1 MGPAV
6 SGRQLQPEGPDAET
20 EENHSVTE
28 GPTDEIIRPRPQGS
42 SPVYEYTAEGAGFGV
57 QENVPGRRTSG
68 RRRSW
73 WKRHSGDSPA
83 FSSMSNSE
91 AVQEATEVT
100 LKTEVE
106 AGATG
111 YSVTGGGDQGIFVK
125 QVLKDSPADTLF
137 SLREGDQL
145 LSTTIF
151 FDDIKYED
159 AFKIL
164 QYSEPYKV
172 QFKIK
177 RKLPAS
183 KEDEWA
189 ALYPQQVSKGKEK
202 KQDKDVADGC
212 TETPTKSVEADGDRE
227 RLISKSRVGR
237 SRRPQDRLSWPKFQA
252 IRSRRGARPRRS
264 HSSSEAYEQADT
276 SDVSPTNTD
285 TEAQQPAEHWEQKAM
300 QGSQRKRF
308 LNLRF
313 RMGLGQDRSTAQQP
327 GGQAQDVPAEV
338 LEHVESWDDEQ
349 QDIKT
354 AEGGRSEERTLMT
367 EAIPA
372 LTTQLSMEPGIL
384 ILGEGDSREGE
395 SRVDRRKRKTE
406 QAKTQEKAKTHTEP
420 GTQSTLR
427 TSWKDEQ
434 DGVES
439 LEMGIARLSLQDKS
453 EEGSPQRYPPDTQ
466 VRIRHL
472 KTPKFGF
479 AKENML
485 ESERRAATTEL
496 AQKQLKDSR
505 VKTAQETDRE
515 RDTGAGDSEPKK
527 HMLGQEDRRTQRD
540 TAQKGQEHTQEE
552 EEEIEKQR
560 GQVRTKIPKLK
571 MPTFGWSPSK
581 ERQQSKEKTAQ
592 VYESERIEQETLGN
606 VRTQTHSK
614 DGEGR
619 TRKKTEE
626 TTKILQKQKDSMTK
640 EMTITMGGMEDA
652 TKEDKFKM
660 PKLSTPSLGVL
671 APGKSMEASLEV
683 LAPKV
688 QEDISQPSIPG
699 DHKTKDFSFELPSAD
714 LEVKAGQVNVKIQ
727 EGQLPEG
734 ELEGQAAGESLKGL
748 LPKVQMPSL
757 KIPTVDIKGTK
768 EDQKGTKGEDST
780 PNVDVPSLEVD
791 IQAPGAKLEG
801 NLALA
806 DKDMAAKDS
815 KFKMPKFK
823 MPSFGVSKPGKGM
836 ETSLEVSAPK
846 VKADVA
852 LPSIQSDLKTTD
864 ISVEFPSTDL
874 VVEAGKVDVKL
885 PEGQLPK
892 REMAG
897 QAAGTTLKDHL
908 PKVHQSIKMPKVDLK
923 GPQVEIKG
931 PNVVMKGPKGKV
943 NKPELDVP
951 SLEMDVQAPGA
962 RLEGDLAMED
972 KDLAAKDSKFKM
984 PKFKMPSFGVSAPG
998 KSMEASME
1006 VSAPKVQADVAL
1018 PSIQGDLKITDT
1030 RVELPSADLEF
1041 KTGQEDVKLPEGQRP
1056 EGELTSQAAGAGL
1069 KGHLPKVQMPSLK
1082 TPKVDI
1088 KGPKLDVK
1096 GPKGKV
1102 SASERDMSSL
1112 DVDIQVPG
1120 DNLKGDL
1127 AQADKDMATKDR
1139 KFKMP
1144 KFKMPSFGVLAPGKD
1159 MEASLEVSAQ
1169 KVQADV
1175 VLPSIQG
1182 DLKITDTSVELP
1194 SAELEVKDGQVDV
1207 RLPEGQLPQGE
1218 LAEHTA
1224 GKDLKGHLPKLQ
1236 ILGLK
1241 MPKVEI
1247 KGPQVDI
1254 KGSKV
1259 DMNSPKGKVS
1269 TPELEVDI
1277 QAPRAKPQMDQALAD
1292 KDMAAKD
1299 SKFKRPKFK
1308 MPSFGVPAPGKDL
1321 EASLEISA
1329 PMIQADVA
1337 LPSIQGDLKI
1347 TDTSVELPSADLEV
1361 QDSQVDMRLPEGQLP
1376 QGELAEHAAG
1386 AGLKGHLPKLQIP
1399 GIKMPKVEIMGPQVD
1414 IKGSKVD
1421 MKSPKGKVITP
1432 ELEVDIQAPGA
1443 KLEMDQALAEKDVA
1457 TKDSKFKMPKFKM
1470 PSFGVPAPGKT
1481 MEALLD
1487 VSAPKIQEDVP
1498 LPSIQAELKTTDV
1511 SLELPSAGLDI
1522 KTGQEDVKLPEGQL
1536 PEGELVGQATGAGLK
1551 GHLPKVQ
1558 MPSLKIS
1565 KVDLKGP
1572 QVDIK
1577 GPKVDIKGSKVDM
1590 KGPTGE
1596 VSTPKLEVD
1605 IQAPRAKLEGDLALA
1620 EKDLAAKDSKF
1631 KMPKFK
1637 MPSFGVSAPGKGM
1650 EASVEVS
1657 APKIQEDVPLPSI
1670 QAKLK
1675 STDVSLELP
1684 SAELDIKTGQEDVKF
1699 LEGELPEGEL
1709 VGQATGAE
1717 LKGHL
1722 PKVQMPSL
1730 KMPQVDLKGP
1740 QVDIKGPKVDMKGP
1754 KGDVSTS
1761 ELDMPSLE
1769 VDFQAPGAKLEGDL
1783 ALAEKDLAAKDSK
1796 FKMPKFKMPS
1806 FGVSAP
1812 GKGMEASVEV
1822 SAPKIQEDVPLP
1834 SIQAELKTTD
1844 VSLELPSAELKIKT
1858 GQEDV
1863 KFLEGELPEGELVGQ
1878 ATGAELK
1885 GHLPKV
1891 QMPSL
1896 KMPQVDL
1903 KGPQVDIKGPKVDMK
1918 GPKGEVSTSE
1928 LDMPSLE
1935 VDFQAPGAKLEGDL
1949 ALAEKDLAAK
1959 DSKFKMPK
1967 FKMPSFRV
1975 SAPGKG
1981 TEASVEVSAPKI
1993 QEDVPLPSIQA
2004 ELKTTDV
2011 SLELPSAEL
2020 KIKTGQEDVKFLEGE
2035 LPEGELVGQATGA
2048 ELKGHLPKVQ
2058 MPSLK
2063 MPQVDLKGPQVDIK
2077 GPKVDMKGPKGEV
2090 STSELDMPSLEV
2102 DFQAPGAKLEGDLA
2116 LAEKDL
2122 AAKDSKFK
2130 MPKFKMPSFGLS
2142 APGKGTEAS
2151 LKVSDPKVQ
2160 TDVALPLIQCD
2171 LQTTDVT
2178 VEQPPA
2184 DLEFKAGQLDVKLP
2198 ERQLPEGEPVGQAT
2212 GVGLKGH
2219 LPKVQMPSLKISKVD
2234 LKGPNVDTKGP
2245 KVDVKGPKGDVST
2258 SDLDMPSLEV
2268 DIKAPGAKLERD
2280 LALADKDMTSRDSK
2294 FKMPKFKMPSFG
2306 VSAPG
2311 KDTEASLEVS
2321 APKVQADVAL
2331 PSILGDIETT
2341 DFSVEFPSAD
2351 LEFKACQLDVR
2362 IQEGQ
2367 KHKGEL
2373 EGKAAGASHKGHLH
2387 KVQMPSMKMTKV
2399 DLKGPQMEGKG
2410 PKGEVS
2416 TSELDMPSLEVDIKA
2431 PGAKLEGDLSP
2442 ADKDMA
2448 AKDSKFKMPKF
2459 KMPSFGVSAPGKSM
2473 EASVEVSAP
2482 KIQEDVPLPSIQAEL
2497 KTTDVS
2503 LELPS
2508 AELDIKTGQE
2518 DVKFLEGQLLEGE
2531 LVGQAT
2537 GSGLKDH
2544 LPKVQMTSPKMPK
2557 VGLKGPQ
2564 VDIKGPKVDIKGS
2577 KVDMKGPTG
2586 EVSTPKL
2593 EVDIQAPRAKLEGD
2607 LALADKDM
2615 AAKDS
2620 KFKMPKFKMPSF
2632 GVSAPGK
2639 GMEAS
2644 VEVSAPKI
2652 QEDVPLPSIQAE
2664 LKTTDVSLELPSA
2677 ELKIKTG
2684 QEDVKFL
2691 EGELPEGELVGQ
2703 ATGAELKGHLPKVQM
2718 PSLKMPQ
2725 VDLKGPQVDIKGP
2738 KVDMK
2743 GPKGEVSTSELDM
2756 PSLEVDFQAPGAKLE
2771 GDLALAE
2778 KDLAAK
2784 DSKFKMPKFKMPSF
2798 RVSAPGKG
2806 TEASVEVSAPKIQ
2819 EDVPLPSIQAE
2830 LKTTDVSLE
2839 LPSAE
2844 LEIKT
2849 GQDDVKFPES
2859 ELPEGELVGQ
2869 ATGADLKV
2877 HLPKMQMPSL
2887 KMPQGDLKG
2896 PQVDIKGPKLD
2907 IQEFKVDMKGP
2918 TGEVSTPELEV
2929 DVQAPRAKLEMDQAL
2944 TEKDVATKDSKFK
2957 MPKFKMPSFGLSAP
2971 GKGTEASLKVSDP
2984 KVQTDVALPLIQCD
2998 LQITD
3003 VTVEQPPADLEF
3015 KAGQLDVKLPE
3026 RQLPEGEPVGQAT
3039 GVGLKGHLP
3048 KVQMPSLKMPQV
3060 DLSGPQVDIKGPK
3073 VDVKGPK
3080 GDVSTSDLD
3089 MPSLEVDI
3097 KAPGAKL
3104 ERDLAL
3110 ADKDMTSRDSK
3121 FKMPKFKMP
3130 SFGMSAPGKDTEAS
3144 LKVSVP
3150 KVQEDVALPSFQGDL
3165 KITDTSVELPS
3176 AELEFKTGQEEVK
3189 LPQGQLPEGE
3199 VVGQA
3204 AGAGLKGH
3212 LPKMQMPGLKMPKVE
3227 LKGPQGDI
3235 KGSKVD
3241 VKGPKD
3247 DVSAYVLDMPNL
3259 VVDIQAPGARL
3270 EGDLALADKDVA
3282 AKDSKFKMPKFKM
3295 PSFGVSAP
3303 GKDMEAS
3310 LEVSAIKVQADV
3322 ALSSIQGDL
3331 KITDTSVELP
3341 SAELEFKTGQ
3351 EDVKLLQGQLP
3362 EGELVGQAT
3371 GAELKGHLPKVQMP
3385 SLKMPQVDLKG
3396 PQVDIKGPKVDMKG
3410 PKGDVSTSELDMP
3423 SLEVDFQAPGAKL
3436 EGDLALAEKDLGAK
3450 DSKFKMPKFKMPSF
3464 GVSAPGKGMEASV
3477 EVSAPKIQEDVPLPS
3492 IQAELKTTDVSLELP
3507 SAELEIKTG
3516 QDDIKFLE
3524 GELLEGELVGQAT
3537 GAGLKDLLPKV
3548 QTPSLKMP
3556 KVDLKGPQVDIKGP
3570 KVDIKGSKVDMK
3582 GPTGDVSTP
3591 ELEVDVQAPGA
3602 KLETNQALAEK
3613 DVAAKDSKFKMP
3625 KFKMPSFGVSAPG
3638 KGTEASLKVSASK
3651 VQTDVALPLIQGDLQ
3666 TTDVTIEQPS
3676 ADLEFKAG
3684 QLDVKLL
3691 EGQLP
3696 KCELVGQ
3703 ATGAGLKDHLPK
3715 VQMHRFEMPK
3725 VDLEGPKLDVKG
3737 PKGDVS
3743 TSELDVPSLEVDIQ
3757 APTAKLEMDQAMADK
3772 DMAAKDSK
3780 FKMPSFGVSAPD
3792 KSMEALL
3799 EVSTPKVQADVALP
3813 SIQGKLKTTDVSL
3826 ELPSAELEIK
3836 TGQEDVKLPE
3846 GQLPE
3851 GELVGQATGA
3861 GQKGHLPNVQMPG
3874 LKMSKVDL
3882 KGPQVDIKGP
3892 KMDMKCPKGD
3902 VSTFDLKMP
3911 SLEVDIQA
3919 PGAKLKEDLAPA
3931 EKDLAT
3937 KDSKFKMPK
3946 FKMPSF
3952 GVSAPGK
3959 DTETSLEV
3967 SAPKVQADVALSSIQ
3982 GDLKTTDV
3990 SMELPSAELEF
4001 KAGYVDV
4008 KLPEGQLPE
4017 GELTGQAAG
4026 AGLKDLLPK
4035 LQIPS
4040 LKMPKVDIKGPQ
4052 VDLKGPQVDIKG
4064 SKVDMKGPTG
4074 KVSTPELDVDIQA
4087 PRAKLEMDQAVA
4099 EKDVAAKDSK
4109 FKRPKF
4115 KMPSFGVSTPGK
4127 GMEASLASKVQTDV
4141 ALNLI
4146 QGDLQTTDVTVEQP
4160 SADLEFKA
4168 GQLDVKLL
4176 EGQLP
4181 EAELV
4186 GQATGAGLK
4195 GHPPKVQIPT
4205 LKIPKVD
4212 LKGPQVDIKDS
4223 RVDVKG
4229 PKGEVSAPQVVMP
4242 SLEMDIQA
4250 PGAKLDGDL
4259 GPADKDVV
4267 FKDSKFK
4274 MPKFK
4279 MPSFGL
4285 STSGKSSE
4293 PCVLSGYKVTSV
4305 PSFPPSSLDSPLS
4318 SECFAEPHCL
4328 SDASSAVFDSSVH
4341 VCTSDILPASSRDSQ
4356 SSPIHPVPPSFHF
4369 RVTFPKFHKPKFA
4382 FEAPSTSVSNLDSG
4396 IADHDVVLSPVSPGQ
4411 VQDSSGERIKVPLLS
4426 CSQDMSTD
4434 VPVYQSMEEHSSQSG
4449 AGATAALPDQDGKG
4463 SPFKL
4468 SHFQLPSFSLSP
4480 KKEVELTVVPEYHL
4494 EDPTLSVVLSSD
4506 QMDSQTTGHVSQLE
4520 AHPDLLTDKEGEKGK
4535 SKKPGFTMPR
4545 LALPKLKPSKG
4556 WTILP
4561 QGDVETL
4568 HPVGGDSEA
4577 SESESSGG
4585 VGEGTGTKEGPL
4597 EGEHINLQLP
4607 QVCIPSLDFAKPGLT
4622 ASMAKVEVSQCK
4634 ADLPLPKHDPAVTG
4648 GSKGVGL
4655 EGDSASQSCGEG
4667 TAPTTDDPLQ
4677 PSCRQPDDVPTMERP
4692 EEDATVGDMPADSHG
4707 RWFKMPKFYLPGFR
4721 RSSSK
4726 DQDGAR
4732 DQEATQ
4738 MHMSAA
4744 TAPAK
4749 TDATAREQVSHVPG
4763 SQVEAGADVTA
4774 SESTMYTD
4782 VLRHDP
4788 HSTDLKLHLPTA
4800 RMSQMDLPTSEIRIQ
4815 PAEGSLSIQMPGVR
4829 WSEPQVPPEGVGKW
4843 LQPETEGHDLAK
4855 VEKRTETWSSQP
4867 EGPLKL
4873 KASSADVPSQ
4883 ISIVNTGQLWEDS
4896 VLKVTF
4902 PKLNVPRFSFPAP
4915 SSEDDIF
4922 FPVVRK
4928 VQDAEASVHTALCQ
4942 DGPGLW
4948 GASLLK
4954 TGAEDTR
4961 EQPASPDLPLEA
4973 SPVSKVRVHIQGAQG
4988 KSQEV
4993 IIRSRVTQEYA
5004 DLAVPE
5010 AFSTQIVRESEIP
5023 VSTIQTPSYGFSL
5036 LKVKVPE
5043 PSMPASVCT
5052 VALDSGALEGLGEA
5066 PTPTIPGA
5074 DLLPGDLQSEATEP
5088 FEMISASV
5096 NLPGLQTFTS
5106 EVRSGPQLAD
5116 SGSDEEPAEI
5126 LEFPDDSQEVK
5137 TSLSDEDRAPKE
5149 KPESK
5154 KSSGLL
5160 WSWLPSIGFSSVD
5173 ETSSDSRD
5181 DARRSAPIQTQPMA
5195 QPDTEQPKKQERAGW
5210 FRFPKLGFSSPTKK
5224 SKSSEDEAD
5233 LAEQR
5238 LQEEVVTFF
5247 DARESL
5253 SPEEDEDCERAA
5265 GAAGSRQES
5274 RVMVTSPART
5284 ELVLQEQGKNA
5295 GDDSAPRPMAK

>member
-1 MGPAV
+1 
-6 SGRQLQPEGPDAET
+6 
-20 EENHSVTE
+20 
-28 GPTDEIIRPRPQGS
+28 
-42 SPVYEYTAEGAGFGV
+42 
-57 QENVPGRRTSG
+57 
-68 RRRSW
+68 
-73 WKRHSGDSPA
+73 
-83 FSSMSNSE
+83 
-91 AVQEATEVT
+91 
-100 LKTEVE
+100 
-106 AGATG
+106 
-111 YSVTGGGDQGIFVK
+111 
-125 QVLKDSPADTLF
+125 
-137 SLREGDQL
+137 
-145 LSTTIF
+145 
-151 FDDIKYED
+151 
-159 AFKIL
+159 
-164 QYSEPYKV
+164 
-172 QFKIK
+172 
-177 RKLPAS
+177 
-183 KEDEWA
+183 
-189 ALYPQQVSKGKEK
+189 
-202 KQDKDVADGC
+202 
-212 TETPTKSVEADGDRE
+212 
-227 RLISKSRVGR
+227 
-237 SRRPQDRLSWPKFQA
+237 
-252 IRSRRGARPRRS
+252 
-264 HSSSEAYEQADT
+264 
-276 SDVSPTNTD
+276 
-285 TEAQQPAEHWEQKAM
+285 
-300 QGSQRKRF
+300 
-308 LNLRF
+308 
-313 RMGLGQDRSTAQQP
+313 
-327 GGQAQDVPAEV
+327 
-338 LEHVESWDDEQ
+338 
-349 QDIKT
+349 
-354 AEGGRSEERTLMT
+354 
-367 EAIPA
+367 
-372 LTTQLSMEPGIL
+372 
-384 ILGEGDSREGE
+384 
-395 SRVDRRKRKTE
+395 
-406 QAKTQEKAKTHTEP
+406 
-420 GTQSTLR
+420 
-427 TSWKDEQ
+427 
-434 DGVES
+434 
-439 LEMGIARLSLQDKS
+439 
-453 EEGSPQRYPPDTQ
+453 
-466 VRIRHL
+466 
-472 KTPKFGF
+472 
-479 AKENML
+479 
-485 ESERRAATTEL
+485 
-496 AQKQLKDSR
+496 
-505 VKTAQETDRE
+505 
-515 RDTGAGDSEPKK
+515 
-527 HMLGQEDRRTQRD
+527 
-540 TAQKGQEHTQEE
+540 
-552 EEEIEKQR
+552 
-560 GQVRTKIPKLK
+560 
-571 MPTFGWSPSK
+571 
-581 ERQQSKEKTAQ
+581 
-592 VYESERIEQETLGN
+592 
-606 VRTQTHSK
+606 
-614 DGEGR
+614 
-619 TRKKTEE
+619 
-626 TTKILQKQKDSMTK
+626 
-640 EMTITMGGMEDA
+640 
-652 TKEDKFKM
+652 
-660 PKLSTPSLGVL
+660 
-671 APGKSMEASLEV
+671 
-683 LAPKV
+683 
-688 QEDISQPSIPG
+688 
-699 DHKTKDFSFELPSAD
+699 
-714 LEVKAGQVNVKIQ
+714 
-727 EGQLPEG
+727 
-734 ELEGQAAGESLKGL
+734 
-748 LPKVQMPSL
+748 
-757 KIPTVDIKGTK
+757 
-768 EDQKGTKGEDST
+768 
-780 PNVDVPSLEVD
+780 
-791 IQAPGAKLEG
+791 
-801 NLALA
+801 
-806 DKDMAAKDS
+806 
-815 KFKMPKFK
+815 
-823 MPSFGVSKPGKGM
+823 
-836 ETSLEVSAPK
+836 
-846 VKADVA
+846 
-852 LPSIQSDLKTTD
+852 
-864 ISVEFPSTDL
+864 
-874 VVEAGKVDVKL
+874 
-885 PEGQLPK
+885 
-892 REMAG
+892 
-897 QAAGTTLKDHL
+897 
-908 PKVHQSIKMPKVDLK
+908 
-923 GPQVEIKG
+923 
-931 PNVVMKGPKGKV
+931 
-943 NKPELDVP
+943 
-951 SLEMDVQAPGA
+951 
-962 RLEGDLAMED
+962 
-972 KDLAAKDSKFKM
+972 
-984 PKFKMPSFGVSAPG
+984 
-998 KSMEASME
+998 
-1006 VSAPKVQADVAL
+1006 
-1018 PSIQGDLKITDT
+1018 
-1030 RVELPSADLEF
+1030 
-1041 KTGQEDVKLPEGQRP
+1041 
-1056 EGELTSQAAGAGL
+1056 
-1069 KGHLPKVQMPSLK
+1069 
-1082 TPKVDI
+1082 
-1088 KGPKLDVK
+1088 
-1096 GPKGKV
+1096 
-1102 SASERDMSSL
+1102 
-1112 DVDIQVPG
+1112 
-1120 DNLKGDL
+1120 
-1127 AQADKDMATKDR
+1127 
-1139 KFKMP
+1139 
-1144 KFKMPSFGVLAPGKD
+1144 
-1159 MEASLEVSAQ
+1159 
-1169 KVQADV
+1169 
-1175 VLPSIQG
+1175 
-1182 DLKITDTSVELP
+1182 
-1194 SAELEVKDGQVDV
+1194 
-1207 RLPEGQLPQGE
+1207 
-1218 LAEHTA
+1218 
-1224 GKDLKGHLPKLQ
+1224 
-1236 ILGLK
+1236 
-1241 MPKVEI
+1241 
-1247 KGPQVDI
+1247 
-1254 KGSKV
+1254 
-1259 DMNSPKGKVS
+1259 
-1269 TPELEVDI
+1269 
-1277 QAPRAKPQMDQALAD
+1277 
-1292 KDMAAKD
+1292 
-1299 SKFKRPKFK
+1299 
-1308 MPSFGVPAPGKDL
+1308 
-1321 EASLEISA
+1321 
-1329 PMIQADVA
+1329 
-1337 LPSIQGDLKI
+1337 
-1347 TDTSVELPSADLEV
+1347 
-1361 QDSQVDMRLPEGQLP
+1361 
-1376 QGELAEHAAG
+1376 
-1386 AGLKGHLPKLQIP
+1386 
-1399 GIKMPKVEIMGPQVD
+1399 
-1414 IKGSKVD
+1414 
-1421 MKSPKGKVITP
+1421 
-1432 ELEVDIQAPGA
+1432 
-1443 KLEMDQALAEKDVA
+1443 
-1457 TKDSKFKMPKFKM
+1457 
-1470 PSFGVPAPGKT
+1470 
-1481 MEALLD
+1481 
-1487 VSAPKIQEDVP
+1487 
-1498 LPSIQAELKTTDV
+1498 
-1511 SLELPSAGLDI
+1511 
-1522 KTGQEDVKLPEGQL
+1522 
-1536 PEGELVGQATGAGLK
+1536 
-1551 GHLPKVQ
+1551 
-1558 MPSLKIS
+1558 
-1565 KVDLKGP
+1565 
-1572 QVDIK
+1572 
-1577 GPKVDIKGSKVDM
+1577 
-1590 KGPTGE
+1590 
-1596 VSTPKLEVD
+1596 
-1605 IQAPRAKLEGDLALA
+1605 
-1620 EKDLAAKDSKF
+1620 
-1631 KMPKFK
+1631 
-1637 MPSFGVSAPGKGM
+1637 
-1650 EASVEVS
+1650 
-1657 APKIQEDVPLPSI
+1657 
-1670 QAKLK
+1670 
-1675 STDVSLELP
+1675 
-1684 SAELDIKTGQEDVKF
+1684 
-1699 LEGELPEGEL
+1699 
-1709 VGQATGAE
+1709 
-1717 LKGHL
+1717 
-1722 PKVQMPSL
+1722 
-1730 KMPQVDLKGP
+1730 
-1740 QVDIKGPKVDMKGP
+1740 
-1754 KGDVSTS
+1754 
-1761 ELDMPSLE
+1761 
-1769 VDFQAPGAKLEGDL
+1769 
-1783 ALAEKDLAAKDSK
+1783 
-1796 FKMPKFKMPS
+1796 
-1806 FGVSAP
+1806 
-1812 GKGMEASVEV
+1812 
-1822 SAPKIQEDVPLP
+1822 
-1834 SIQAELKTTD
+1834 
-1844 VSLELPSAELKIKT
+1844 
-1858 GQEDV
+1858 
-1863 KFLEGELPEGELVGQ
+1863 
-1878 ATGAELK
+1878 
-1885 GHLPKV
+1885 
-1891 QMPSL
+1891 
-1896 KMPQVDL
+1896 
-1903 KGPQVDIKGPKVDMK
+1903 
-1918 GPKGEVSTSE
+1918 
-1928 LDMPSLE
+1928 
-1935 VDFQAPGAKLEGDL
+1935 
-1949 ALAEKDLAAK
+1949 
-1959 DSKFKMPK
+1959 
-1967 FKMPSFRV
+1967 
-1975 SAPGKG
+1975 
-1981 TEASVEVSAPKI
+1981 
-1993 QEDVPLPSIQA
+1993 
-2004 ELKTTDV
+2004 
-2011 SLELPSAEL
+2011 
-2020 KIKTGQEDVKFLEGE
+2020 
-2035 LPEGELVGQATGA
+2035 
-2048 ELKGHLPKVQ
+2048 
-2058 MPSLK
+2058 
-2063 MPQVDLKGPQVDIK
+2063 
-2077 GPKVDMKGPKGEV
+2077 
-2090 STSELDMPSLEV
+2090 
-2102 DFQAPGAKLEGDLA
+2102 
-2116 LAEKDL
+2116 
-2122 AAKDSKFK
+2122 
-2130 MPKFKMPSFGLS
+2130 
-2142 APGKGTEAS
+2142 
-2151 LKVSDPKVQ
+2151 
-2160 TDVALPLIQCD
+2160 
-2171 LQTTDVT
+2171 
-2178 VEQPPA
+2178 
-2184 DLEFKAGQLDVKLP
+2184 
-2198 ERQLPEGEPVGQAT
+2198 
-2212 GVGLKGH
+2212 
-2219 LPKVQMPSLKISKVD
+2219 
-2234 LKGPNVDTKGP
+2234 
-2245 KVDVKGPKGDVST
+2245 
-2258 SDLDMPSLEV
+2258 
-2268 DIKAPGAKLERD
+2268 
-2280 LALADKDMTSRDSK
+2280 
-2294 FKMPKFKMPSFG
+2294 
-2306 VSAPG
+2306 
-2311 KDTEASLEVS
+2311 
-2321 APKVQADVAL
+2321 
-2331 PSILGDIETT
+2331 
-2341 DFSVEFPSAD
+2341 
-2351 LEFKACQLDVR
+2351 
-2362 IQEGQ
+2362 
-2367 KHKGEL
+2367 
-2373 EGKAAGASHKGHLH
+2373 
-2387 KVQMPSMKMTKV
+2387 
-2399 DLKGPQMEGKG
+2399 
-2410 PKGEVS
+2410 
-2416 TSELDMPSLEVDIKA
+2416 
-2431 PGAKLEGDLSP
+2431 
-2442 ADKDMA
+2442 
-2448 AKDSKFKMPKF
+2448 
-2459 KMPSFGVSAPGKSM
+2459 
-2473 EASVEVSAP
+2473 
-2482 KIQEDVPLPSIQAEL
+2482 
-2497 KTTDVS
+2497 
-2503 LELPS
+2503 
-2508 AELDIKTGQE
+2508 
-2518 DVKFLEGQLLEGE
+2518 
-2531 LVGQAT
+2531 
-2537 GSGLKDH
+2537 
-2544 LPKVQMTSPKMPK
+2544 
-2557 VGLKGPQ
+2557 
-2564 VDIKGPKVDIKGS
+2564 
-2577 KVDMKGPTG
+2577 
-2586 EVSTPKL
+2586 
-2593 EVDIQAPRAKLEGD
+2593 
-2607 LALADKDM
+2607 
-2615 AAKDS
+2615 
-2620 KFKMPKFKMPSF
+2620 
-2632 GVSAPGK
+2632 
-2639 GMEAS
+2639 
-2644 VEVSAPKI
+2644 
-2652 QEDVPLPSIQAE
+2652 
-2664 LKTTDVSLELPSA
+2664 
-2677 ELKIKTG
+2677 
-2684 QEDVKFL
+2684 
-2691 EGELPEGELVGQ
+2691 
-2703 ATGAELKGHLPKVQM
+2703 
-2718 PSLKMPQ
+2718 
-2725 VDLKGPQVDIKGP
+2725 
-2738 KVDMK
+2738 
-2743 GPKGEVSTSELDM
+2743 
-2756 PSLEVDFQAPGAKLE
+2756 
-2771 GDLALAE
+2771 
-2778 KDLAAK
+2778 
-2784 DSKFKMPKFKMPSF
+2784 
-2798 RVSAPGKG
+2798 
-2806 TEASVEVSAPKIQ
+2806 
-2819 EDVPLPSIQAE
+2819 
-2830 LKTTDVSLE
+2830 
-2839 LPSAE
+2839 
-2844 LEIKT
+2844 
-2849 GQDDVKFPES
+2849 
-2859 ELPEGELVGQ
+2859 
-2869 ATGADLKV
+2869 
-2877 HLPKMQMPSL
+2877 
-2887 KMPQGDLKG
+2887 
-2896 PQVDIKGPKLD
+2896 
-2907 IQEFKVDMKGP
+2907 
-2918 TGEVSTPELEV
+2918 
-2929 DVQAPRAKLEMDQAL
+2929 
-2944 TEKDVATKDSKFK
+2944 
-2957 MPKFKMPSFGLSAP
+2957 
-2971 GKGTEASLKVSDP
+2971 
-2984 KVQTDVALPLIQCD
+2984 
-2998 LQITD
+2998 
-3003 VTVEQPPADLEF
+3003 
-3015 KAGQLDVKLPE
+3015 
-3026 RQLPEGEPVGQAT
+3026 
-3039 GVGLKGHLP
+3039 
-3048 KVQMPSLKMPQV
+3048 
-3060 DLSGPQVDIKGPK
+3060 
-3073 VDVKGPK
+3073 
-3080 GDVSTSDLD
+3080 
-3089 MPSLEVDI
+3089 
-3097 KAPGAKL
+3097 
-3104 ERDLAL
+3104 
-3110 ADKDMTSRDSK
+3110 
-3121 FKMPKFKMP
+3121 
-3130 SFGMSAPGKDTEAS
+3130 
-3144 LKVSVP
+3144 
-3150 KVQEDVALPSFQGDL
+3150 
-3165 KITDTSVELPS
+3165 
-3176 AELEFKTGQEEVK
+3176 
-3189 LPQGQLPEGE
+3189 
-3199 VVGQA
+3199 
-3204 AGAGLKGH
+3204 
-3212 LPKMQMPGLKMPKVE
+3212 
-3227 LKGPQGDI
+3227 
-3235 KGSKVD
+3235 
-3241 VKGPKD
+3241 
-3247 DVSAYVLDMPNL
+3247 
-3259 VVDIQAPGARL
+3259 
-3270 EGDLALADKDVA
+3270 
-3282 AKDSKFKMPKFKM
+3282 
-3295 PSFGVSAP
+3295 
-3303 GKDMEAS
+3303 
-3310 LEVSAIKVQADV
+3310 
-3322 ALSSIQGDL
+3322 
-3331 KITDTSVELP
+3331 
-3341 SAELEFKTGQ
+3341 
-3351 EDVKLLQGQLP
+3351 
-3362 EGELVGQAT
+3362 
-3371 GAELKGHLPKVQMP
+3371 
-3385 SLKMPQVDLKG
+3385 
-3396 PQVDIKGPKVDMKG
+3396 
-3410 PKGDVSTSELDMP
+3410 
-3423 SLEVDFQAPGAKL
+3423 
-3436 EGDLALAEKDLGAK
+3436 
-3450 DSKFKMPKFKMPSF
+3450 
-3464 GVSAPGKGMEASV
+3464 
-3477 EVSAPKIQEDVPLPS
+3477 
-3492 IQAELKTTDVSLELP
+3492 
-3507 SAELEIKTG
+3507 
-3516 QDDIKFLE
+3516 
-3524 GELLEGELVGQAT
+3524 
-3537 GAGLKDLLPKV
+3537 
-3548 QTPSLKMP
+3548 MP

-4109 FKRPKF
+4109 FKMPKF

-4181 EAELV
+4181 EGELV

-4205 LKIPKVD
+4205 LKIPKVDLKGPQVD

-4692 EEDATVGDMPADSHG
+4692 EEDATVGDMPADSHR

-4749 TDATAREQVSHVPG
+4749 TDATAREQVSHIPG

-4896 VLKVTF
+4896 VLTVTF

-5295 GDDSAPRPMAK
+5295 GDDSAPKPMAK